1 LQIDKEFELKYF
13 LALMNYTNNKC
24 LRSRVW
30 SYSILATTIFF
41 FWGCEFIPTFQKEKA
56 ENLSLP
62 IARVN
67 ESYLYLDDLESL
79 VTSNTSKEDSIK
91 ITGLYVDGWIKK
103 QLMINKANS
112 VLAFEEAEVERKV
125 LDYKYALIIHQY
137 EKYFIDKQLDKEV
150 SEEEIAAYYEAK
162 KDNFI
167 LKQNIVKCLFAKVP
181 LEAPRIDGFRK
192 QMASYPNQEMEKM
205 KSYAFQFATK
215 SYLEDTIWIN
225 FDEIIQS
232 TPFAGIPNKVQ
243 FLRTNRVVESKDDRF
258 VYFLSILDYK
268 ISDQVSPLEFMS
280 DDIRNIIINK
290 RKVAIKEELQER
302 VYKDAVSNKTFEIYE
317 YN

>member
-1 LQIDKEFELKYF
+1 MKHFFAFNKNRFSSLYRNRARSVIYF
-13 LALMNYTNNKC
+13 AVCIMTFY
-24 LRSRVW
+24 
-30 SYSILATTIFF
+30 
-41 FWGCEFIPTFQKEKA
+41 GCEFIPTFQNEKT
-56 ENLSLP
+56 ENLSPP

-67 ESYLYLDDLESL
+67 ESYLYSEDLESL
-79 VTSNTSKEDSIK
+79 VSSNTSKEDSIK
-91 ITGLYVDGWIKK
+91 ITGLYVDGWVKK

-112 VLAFEEAEVERKV
+112 VLSFEEAEIERKV

-137 EKYFIDKQLDKEV
+137 EKYFIDKQLNKEV
-150 SEEEIAAYYEAK
+150 SEDEINAYYEEK
-162 KDNFI
+162 KDNFT

-243 FLRTNRVVESKDDRF
+243 FLRNSKVVESKDDKF
-258 VYFLSILDYK
+258 VYFLTILDYK
-268 ISDQVSPLEFMS
+268 ISDQVSPLEFIR

-290 RKVAIKEELQER
+290 RKVAIKEELQEK

>member
-1 LQIDKEFELKYF
+1 
-13 LALMNYTNNKC
+13 MNYTSCRGNIGKI
-24 LRSRVW
+24 RSWFLV
-30 SYSILATTIFF
+30 TIPALFF
-41 FWGCEFIPTFQKEKA
+41 IGCEFIPKFQKEEV
-56 ENLSLP
+56 ENLSPP

-67 ESYLYLDDLESL
+67 DSYLYLDDLESL
-79 VTSNTSKEDSIK
+79 VSSNTSREDSIK
-91 ITGLYVDGWIKK
+91 ITGLYVDGWVKK

-112 VLAFEEAEVERKV
+112 VLSFEEAEIERKV

-137 EKYFIDKQLDKEV
+137 EKYLIDKQLNKKV
-150 SEEEIAAYYEAK
+150 SEDEILAYYEEK

-192 QMASYPNQEMEKM
+192 HMASYPNQEMEKM

-225 FDEIIQS
+225 FDEIVQS
-232 TPFAGIPNKVQ
+232 TPLAGIPNKVQ
-243 FLRTNRVVESKDDRF
+243 FLRNNRVVESKDEKF
-258 VYFLSILDYK
+258 VYFLTILDYK
-268 ISDQVSPLEFMS
+268 ISDQVSPLEFIR

-290 RKVAIKEELQER
+290 RKVAIKEELQEK
-302 VYKDAVSNKTFEIYE
+302 VYKDAVIDKTFEIYE